1 MSTTLGSD
9 PNVVRIAWVFD
20 LNGNNFTKTMLK
32 IGKTHDIVHVVND
45 QIGTSTYTY
54 DLSVGIN

>member
-1 MSTTLGSD
+1 MGSD